1 MVARLSNGGGT
12 PARRVEESSAASS
25 TPAHTTPAVHPA
37 SQISPGSTPELRT
50 TSMYSLAADGGVPR
64 GDADLEILQGLDI
77 STFDNLKHAFEI
89 VVHSYKLQK
98 EALEANRRRWVCAE
112 IVEVHSI
119 MGGLCGVAGDA
130 EREEAGQGE

>member
-1 MVARLSNGGGT
+1 MVARLSMGGGT

-25 TPAHTTPAVHPA
+25 TPAHTPPAVRPA
-37 SQISPGSTPELRT
+37 SQTSPGSTPELRT
-50 TSMYSLAADGGVPR
+50 TSKYSLAADGGVPN

-98 EALEANRRRWVCAE
+98 EALEANRRRWV
-112 IVEVHSI
+112 
-119 MGGLCGVAGDA
+119 
-130 EREEAGQGE
+130 